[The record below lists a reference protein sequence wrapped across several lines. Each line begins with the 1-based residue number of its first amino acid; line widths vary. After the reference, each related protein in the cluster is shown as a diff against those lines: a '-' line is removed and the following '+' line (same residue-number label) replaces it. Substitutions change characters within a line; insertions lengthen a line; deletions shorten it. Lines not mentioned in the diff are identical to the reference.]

1 MGPRPLLQ
9 ALRLKGAGPVAPS
22 GLGWIPA
29 SLPWPFVLTLQR
41 PTRALALPS
50 PPSDLQ
56 FPASLFL
63 WLCSPF
69 RRDSSESYFGGRHE
83 AAILGTRLGVG
94 EIGLKRGL
102 LPGQG
107 LQGVWS
113 GALCLDFPSLG
124 PPLPHPQPY
133 GKRDLEDKIRGQVAC
148 LLKQRDLREEGG
160 APLCLQAAPHRPP
173 HHSPLRN
180 LRSRARLGQPLCS
193 PCLPV
198 ALGEQEAPYP
208 NEKR

>member
-1 MGPRPLLQ
+1 M
-9 ALRLKGAGPVAPS
+9 APS
-22 GLGWIPA
+22 GLGWMPA

-69 RRDSSESYFGGRHE
+69 RRDSSQSYFGGRHE
-83 AAILGTRLGVG
+83 AAILETRLGVG

-107 LQGVWS
+107 LQGVSS

-160 APLCLQAAPHRPP
+160 GIPLPPGSPPSSPTPLPAKKPQEQGSAGTAPLLTMFACCPRG
-173 HHSPLRN
+173 
-180 LRSRARLGQPLCS
+180 ARGT
-193 PCLPV
+193 LP
-198 ALGEQEAPYP
+198 Q
-208 NEKR
+208 